1 MSDISSV
8 SPSFASI
15 LPKSKSDVLCF
26 PIFEGKKVSSSVKEH
41 LENNNKYIQGYLDDQ
56 KSFSGKVGQCFT
68 IVAPKNS
75 LYKRYIL
82 VGVGKKTNKIDMLD
96 MEIVGGKLSSAL
108 ASCSASSVVFDGRG
122 LDNDVA
128 VRMATG
134 LTLSRYKFL
143 KYKTDKKSKENK
155 NLKLV
160 GVVDDIKAAKAAFA
174 DMQAMVAGVNLA
186 RDLVN
191 EPPNMLYPESYA
203 KIIKDQLKPL
213 GVKVTVLDEKKLT
226 KMGMGGVMAVG
237 KASVQQPRLV
247 MMEWMGAK
255 KKSEKP
261 LGFVGKGVTFDT
273 GGISLKPGAGM
284 DLMKMDMGG
293 SAAVVGLMKTLASR
307 KANVNA
313 VAVVGLV
320 ENMPAGDAYR
330 PADIITSYAGKTV
343 EVLNTDAEGR
353 LVLMDAITYIQEKY
367 DPSLVIDLATLT
379 GAIMVALGHEY
390 TGSFVNDD
398 KMWKQL
404 EKASDTTG
412 DKLWRMPLDKAYR
425 KEMDSQIAD
434 LKNLGGKYAGSC
446 TAAGFLE
453 NFVDEGR
460 AWAHLDIAGTAYI
473 NSPKPTSPK
482 GGTGAGVRVL
492 DTFVLENYG

>member
-1 MSDISSV
+1 MPDISSLKV
-8 SPSFASI
+8 SFATA
-15 LPKSKSDVLCF
+15 LPKSKADVLVL
-26 PIFEGKKVSSSVKEH
+26 PVYEGKDGASSIDAQINSVKS
-41 LENNNKYIQGYLDDQ
+41 YINGYLKDQ
-56 KSFSGKVGQCFT
+56 KSFTGKVGQCFT
-68 IVAPKNS
+68 LVAPQDT
-75 LYKRYIL
+75 LYRRYIL
-82 VGVGKKTNKIDMLD
+82 VGLGKKKEASPLD
-96 MEIVGGKLSSAL
+96 IETAGGKLSSAL
-108 ASCSASSVVFDGRG
+108 AACTATSVIFDGRG
-122 LDNDVA
+122 LDESISGHV
-128 VRMATG
+128 ATG
-134 LTLSRYKFL
+134 LNLARYRFL
-143 KYKTDKKSKENK
+143 KYKTDKKSQTSNTI
-155 NLKLV
+155 KLSCL
-160 GVVDDIKAAKAAFA
+160 VDNVKDAKTLYAE
-174 DMQAMVAGVNLA
+174 MEAMVDGVCLA

-203 KIIKDQLKPL
+203 QIIKAQLKPL

-226 KMGMGGVMAVG
+226 KMGMGGIMAVG

-247 MMEWMGAK
+247 MMEWSGAK
-255 KKSEKP
+255 KKSDKP

-293 SAAVVGLMKTLASR
+293 SAAVVGLMKTLALR
-307 KANVNA
+307 KADVNVIG
-313 VAVVGLV
+313 VVGLV

-353 LVLMDAITYIQEKY
+353 LVLMDALTHIQKEY

-390 TGSFVNDD
+390 TGSFVNTD
-398 KMWKQL
+398 KMWSQL

-412 DKLWRMPLDKAYR
+412 DKLWRMPLDKAYK

-460 AWAHLDIAGTAYI
+460 AWAHLDIAGTAFI
-473 NSPKPTSPK
+473 NSSKPTSPK

-492 DTFVLENYG
+492 NAFVQENYG